1 MSRHPAP
8 ALLIDLVTAVAEQ
21 GHVLLRRRET
31 LAKLAAMIEPDDW
44 AMFAASWA
52 DMPLDAYM
60 ADGGRYRRRRYG
72 VFKAAR
78 DTAIEREPHQPH
90 WQSIDYNPLN
100 GGVAR
105 WFEPVAR
112 DIGDSATMRTL
123 LGFCASVFCALA
135 PTSVG
140 APMIETGGDRKTHV

>member
-72 VFKAAR
+72 VFTAAR
-78 DTAIEREPHQPH
+78 YPAIERSPHQPH
-90 WQSIDYNPLN
+90 CQRTDYNPPN
-100 GGVAR
+100 WR
-105 WFEPVAR
+105 
-112 DIGDSATMRTL
+112 SAQ
-123 LGFCASVFCALA
+123 
-135 PTSVG
+135 
-140 APMIETGGDRKTHV
+140 TGKAERRE

>member
-1 MSRHPAP
+1 MRISDWSSDVCSS
-8 ALLIDLVTAVAEQ
+8 DL
-21 GHVLLRRRET
+21 GET
-31 LAKLAAMIEPDDW
+31 GAMIEPDDW

-123 LGFCASVFCALA
+123 LGFCASEIGRA
-135 PTSVG
+135 
-140 APMIETGGDRKTHV
+140 HV